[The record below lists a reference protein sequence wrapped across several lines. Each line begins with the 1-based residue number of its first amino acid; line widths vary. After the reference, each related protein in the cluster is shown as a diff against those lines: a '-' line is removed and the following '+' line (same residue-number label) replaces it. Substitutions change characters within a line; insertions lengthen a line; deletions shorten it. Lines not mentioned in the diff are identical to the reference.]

1 MGCRAG
7 GRLAARARL
16 WYKHAALIGRIA
28 EIEAM
33 EKTDYNSF
41 RQPCF
46 LRLRDDLEGARP

>member
-16 WYKHAALIGRIA
+16 WYKPAALIGRIA